1 MYGETDSLRDD
12 VGIRDSISSN
22 ISAPLFGETNPQVR
36 DISYFSGKPTLRF
49 GIFLSFRGKTLRFG
63 IFLTFWGKTLRFG
76 IFLSFVAGKLG
87 FTLYRG
93 FCRIL

>member
-63 IFLTFWGKTLRFG
+63 IFLTFWGKNPQVRDICFFCGWEVRFY
-76 IFLSFVAGKLG
+76 FV
-87 FTLYRG
+87 
-93 FCRIL
+93 